1 MRSAI
6 KKCSALALA
15 LLFVVYL
22 VPAPIAS
29 AVDESDNG
37 IVEETYVED
46 LGNGIVVTSTLTV
59 YPSTAIT
66 LK

>member
-46 LGNGIVVTSTLTV
+46 LGNRAL
-59 YPSTAIT
+59 
-66 LK
+66 